1 MESHLNDKEF
11 QRLLKENAD
20 RYRMYPSERVWENI
34 HAALHT
40 DKRRFGFG
48 VTALLISAF
57 LIFSAALM
65 YFSQSGKPGDQN
77 ITANDNKP
85 ATDQSSTTLVHT
97 PVKNINDVIIHSVPS
112 QTFLSR
118 KNNPVTEHSPVD
130 NFLQGAIVEKTNSE
144 EGLTVLTETGE
155 NEIALLA
162 AEEKASDFRMP
173 SNESIAIVETG
184 NDDITTEKNITDKP
198 VMNEETERKINEA
211 ILALASQ
218 QMPDN
223 IYKKQRRFSTQFYL
237 TPTVSYRKLE
247 DEGNVSNG
255 YMAWQ
260 LAQSNYDVND
270 LVKHKPAAGVDFGFE
285 TRYRLSNRLSLK
297 GGIQLNIYRYDI
309 RAYYHSPEV
318 ATVAITNGFN
328 RVDVVAAISNYRN
341 SGGNLTS
348 WLENKYVQ
356 AALPLGADY
365 LLANNKKIQWG
376 VSSSIQPT
384 YLFGDG
390 AYLISSNYKNY
401 AKFPDLMR
409 RWNVN
414 LEGGTFI
421 GYTTGGVKWQV
432 GPNARYQ
439 LLSSYIKGYPVRE
452 HLFAVGFKVGAS
464 FQKNK

>member
-48 VTALLISAF
+48 VTALLISVF

-77 ITANDNKP
+77 ITANENKP
-85 ATDQSSTTLVHT
+85 ATDQSSPTLVHT
-97 PVKNINDVIIHSVPS
+97 PAKNINDVIIHSVPS

-118 KNNPVTEHSPVD
+118 KNKPVTEHSPVD

-144 EGLTVLTETGE
+144 EVLTVLTETGE

-162 AEEKASDFRMP
+162 AEETASDFRMP

>member
-48 VTALLISAF
+48 VTTLLISAF
-57 LIFSAALM
+57 LIFSATLV
-65 YFSQSGKPGDQN
+65 YFSQPGKPGDQT
-77 ITANDNKP
+77 ISVNDNKP
-85 ATDQSSTTLVHT
+85 VSDQSSIALIHT
-97 PVKNINDVIIHSVPS
+97 PEKNINDIIIPSVPS

-118 KNNPVTEHSPVD
+118 KINPVIEHSPAD
-130 NFLQGAIVEKTNSE
+130 KFLQGTVIEKTNGE
-144 EGLTVLTETGE
+144 EILSVQTETGE
-155 NEIALLA
+155 NEIALPDA
-162 AEEKASDFRMP
+162 AETTSDFRMP
-173 SNESIAIVETG
+173 SNESIAITETG
-184 NDDITTEKNITDKP
+184 NDVIPAEKNITDKP
-198 VMNEETERKINEA
+198 MMDEETERKINEA
-211 ILALASQ
+211 ILALQSQ
-218 QMPDN
+218 QMPGN

-237 TPTVSYRKLE
+237 TPTVSYRKLD

-260 LAQSNYDVND
+260 LSQSNYDVND
-270 LVKHKPAAGVDFGFE
+270 LVKHKPAAGLDFGFE
-285 TRYRLSNRLSLK
+285 TRYRFSNKLSLK
-297 GGIQLNIYRYDI
+297 GGLQLNIYRYDI

-318 ATVAITNGFN
+318 ATVAITNGYN

-348 WLENKYVQ
+348 WLENKYIQ
-356 AALPLGADY
+356 AALPVGADY

-376 VSSSIQPT
+376 VSGSIQPT
-384 YLFGDG
+384 YLFGEG

-421 GYTTGGVKWQV
+421 GYATGGVKWQV